1 VRVTVPDLDSPS
13 YFVLTAAVELG
24 CFAAEGLDAE
34 FVFNVSAVG
43 PALREGRIDFLGG
56 GATGA
61 LGWSPD
67 GRGVKLLCALSQY
80 TYWFL
85 AVRADLHARQGDL
98 DALKGLRI
106 AASAGPPR
114 VALEYLLA
122 DAGIDFERDDVR
134 VIDSPAPTGERGYL
148 GDSGIRAMREG
159 IADAYWGNGMRAELG
174 VRQGIASVLLDV
186 RRGDGPPGA
195 RYYTFPSLL
204 ATDRLIEEQP
214 EAAAAAVRA
223 VVKAQRAL
231 KADPSLATPIGRR
244 LFPPDEA
251 ELIAVLIARDTPFYD
266 PTISAEA
273 VAGMQRYGQAI
284 GLLDHPVP
292 YERVVATQFRHLWTE

>member
-1 VRVTVPDLDSPS
+1 VA
-13 YFVLTAAVELG
+13 TAAVELG
-24 CFAAEGLDAE
+24 YFAAEGLDAE
-34 FVFNVSAVG
+34 LVFNVSAVL
-43 PALREGRIDFLGG
+43 PALREGRIDFLGA

-67 GRGVKLLCALSQY
+67 GRGVKLLCAQSQY

-98 DALKGLRI
+98 DAIKGLRI
-106 AASAGPPR
+106 AASRGAPS

-122 DAGIDFERDDVR
+122 EAGIDFERDNVR
-134 VIDSPAPTGERGYL
+134 IVDSPAPVGERGYL
-148 GDSGIRAMREG
+148 GHSGIRALKEG

-174 VRQGIASVLLDV
+174 VRQGIAAVLLDV
-186 RRGDGPPGA
+186 RRGGGPPGA
-195 RYYTFPSLL
+195 RYYTFPALL
-204 ATDRLIEEQP
+204 ATDRLIEERP
-214 EAAAAAVRA
+214 AAAAAAVRA

-251 ELIAVLIARDTPFYD
+251 ELIAELIARDTPFYD

-284 GLLDHPVP
+284 GLIDHPVP
-292 YERVVATQFRHLWTE
+292 YEKVVATQFRHLWTE

>member
-1 VRVTVPDLDSPS
+1 VPDLDSPS

-24 CFAAEGLDAE
+24 YFAAEGLDAE
-34 FVFNVSAVG
+34 RLFNVSAVG
-43 PALREGRIDFLGG
+43 PALREGQIDFLGA

-85 AVRADLHARQGDL
+85 SVRADLHARQGDL
-98 DALKGLRI
+98 DAIKGLRI
-106 AASAGPPR
+106 AASKGPS
-114 VALEYLLA
+114 VALEHLLTE
-122 DAGIDFERDDVR
+122 AGIDFERDNVR
-134 VIDSPAPTGERGYL
+134 IIDNPEPVGDRGYQ
-148 GDSGIRAMREG
+148 GDSGIRAIKAG

-186 RRGDGPPGA
+186 RRGDGPPGS
-195 RYYTFPSLL
+195 RNYTFPALL
-204 ATDRLIEEQP
+204 ATDRLIEERP
-214 EAAAAAVRA
+214 DAAAAAVRA

-251 ELIAVLIARDTPFYD
+251 ELIAELIARDTPFYD

-292 YERVVATQFRHLWTE
+292 YEQVVATQFRHLWTE

>member
-1 VRVTVPDLDSPS
+1 VA
-13 YFVLTAAVELG
+13 TAAVELG
-24 CFAAEGLDAE
+24 CFAAEGLDVD
-34 FVFNVSAVG
+34 FVFNVSAVL
-43 PALREGRIDFLGG
+43 PALREGQIDFLGA

-61 LGWSPD
+61 LGRSPD
-67 GRGVKLLCALSQY
+67 GRGVKLLCAQSRY

-98 DALKGLRI
+98 DAIKGLRI
-106 AASAGPPR
+106 AASRGAPS

-122 DAGIDFERDDVR
+122 DAGIDLERDNVR
-134 VIDSPAPTGERGYL
+134 IVDSPAPVGERGYL
-148 GDSGIRAMREG
+148 GHSGIRALKEG

-204 ATDRLIEEQP
+204 ATDRLIEERP
-214 EAAAAAVRA
+214 DAAAAAVRA

-251 ELIAVLIARDTPFYD
+251 ELIAELIARDTPFYD

-273 VAGMQRYGQAI
+273 IEGMQRYGQAI
-284 GLLDHPVP
+284 GLIDHPVP
-292 YERVVATQFRHLWTE
+292 YEKVVATQFRHLWTE